1 MIHIIV
7 ILSICIIIISIYNV
21 RQTKRYIDNFAV
33 AEVNDIQLSIFK
45 KVPDKLK
52 EFPIGISARQSA
64 LCMFVTDENNN
75 VPINPTIGY
84 ALDSDIPYLNA
95 FQNLFDFQTK
105 MIKSFDPKA
114 CDIIFLKSYTD
125 SEVFKDLNGKYGLYT
140 GDISSPNVSFW
151 FPFSK
156 KRTLLNDYTKY
167 NVDILFM
174 PNIVINPKDISINE
188 DASMIFNIHIGNDV
202 DESKILRHKKIWQK
216 KIWSRELLDNSRMI
230 DFQLLKFNFK
240 ESYGNKILIIDD
252 DMMVLIGDRIILSGQ
267 YNENMNDSYYVTST
281 KPVTLTNYFM
291 QSKHIDDFTLING
304 DRVFSE
310 GKMYIYRHGE
320 YIEEQQLAKKT
331 VSYYDCVN
339 KSDYS
344 INTSYL
350 TKEACE
356 SQYDIYG
363 EKRTV
368 IDTMWFKRCKN
379 NKDCEYFNKGYNK
392 LRGGCDNGLCD
403 TPLMQGDNILYYG
416 NDPEDYAFANDAY
429 NRIDQKLK
437 PILNLV

>member
-1 MIHIIV
+1 
-7 ILSICIIIISIYNV
+7 
-21 RQTKRYIDNFAV
+21 
-33 AEVNDIQLSIFK
+33 
-45 KVPDKLK
+45 
-52 EFPIGISARQSA
+52 
-64 LCMFVTDENNN
+64 
-75 VPINPTIGY
+75 
-84 ALDSDIPYLNA
+84 
-95 FQNLFDFQTK
+95 

-114 CDIIFLKSYTD
+114 CDIIFLKSDTD
-125 SEVFKDLNGKYGLYT
+125 SEVFKELNGKYGMHT
-140 GDISSPNVSFW
+140 IDISSPNVSFW

-156 KRTLLNDYTKY
+156 KRTLFNDYRKY
-167 NVDILFM
+167 IVDILFI
-174 PNIVINPKDISINE
+174 PNIVINPKEISMNE

-202 DESKILRHKKIWQK
+202 DKSKILQHKN
-216 KIWSRELLDNSRMI
+216 IWSI
-230 DFQLLKFNFK
+230 DLFNKSLIIGFQLIKFNFK
-240 ESYGNKILIIDD
+240 EADGNKILIIDD
-252 DMMVLIGDRIILSGQ
+252 DMMAMIGDRIILSGQ

-281 KPVTLTNYFM
+281 EPITLTNYLRHK
-291 QSKHIDDFTLING
+291 SKHIDDFTLING

-310 GKMYIYRHGE
+310 GKMYIYQHGE

-363 EKRTV
+363 EKRPV

-379 NKDCEYFNKGYNK
+379 NKECEYYNKGYNK
-392 LRGGCDNGLCD
+392 FRGGCDNGLCD
-403 TPLMQGDNILYYG
+403 KPLMQGDNILYYG

-429 NRIDQKLK
+429 NRIEQELK